1 METGK
6 PVSASHGDIAT
17 ILFADIGSSVRL
29 YQEVG
34 DVAGHRFVSE
44 SLDRM
49 ATAIADEGGS
59 LLRTVGD
66 ASLARFEDAD
76 AAFRAA
82 VAIQQAHQDSPLSV
96 RVGFHSGP
104 VIEDKGDVYG
114 NAVNIAARIASFARV
129 NEITTS
135 GGSVKNLSEAYRS
148 HATLLKQ
155 SDIRGVEDTVDIFR
169 INWQSDDR
177 DAATRIAT
185 RIATP
190 SEMQVPSIIHQ
201 LEITFNEQV
210 WVLGSAR
217 TSLKI
222 GRTEFT
228 DICVVTDR
236 ASRDHAVLEYRAGQF
251 TLTDTSTNGTY
262 IRKDGQPTYIVQRET
277 VILDGRGFIGV
288 GVEPANS
295 SATQLGSDAGD
306 PGDAQS
312 ATIRFAV
319 EFA

>member
-1 METGK
+1 
-6 PVSASHGDIAT
+6 VSDSRGDVAT

-44 SLDRM
+44 SLERM
-49 ATAIADEGGS
+49 ATAIANEGGQ

-66 ASLARFEDAD
+66 AALAKFDDTDSAC
-76 AAFRAA
+76 RAA
-82 VAIQQAHQDSPLSV
+82 VAIQQAHEASPLSV
-96 RVGFHSGP
+96 RVGFHRGP

-135 GGSVKNLSEAYRS
+135 GGTVNELSDTHQPS
-148 HATLLKQ
+148 ATLLKQ
-155 SDIRGVEDTVDIFR
+155 FNVRGVDDAIDIFR
-169 INWQSDDR
+169 IDWQLEDR

-185 RIATP
+185 RIAST
-190 SEMQVPSIIHQ
+190 SEVRSAAFIHK

-222 GRTEFT
+222 GRTELT
-228 DICVVTDR
+228 DVCVMTDR
-236 ASRDHAVLEYRAGQF
+236 ASRDHAVLEYRDGQF

-262 IRKDGQPTYIVQRET
+262 IRKDGQPAYAVQRET
-277 VILDGRGFIGV
+277 VILDGRGAIGV
-288 GVEPANS
+288 GIEPADSNAS
-295 SATQLGSDAGD
+295 LSNEGSAEAEN
-306 PGDAQS
+306 
-312 ATIRFAV
+312 ATIRFSV